1 MVNYEVVDGN
11 ILDARQI
18 DYICHQVNC
27 QGKMGSGVAL
37 AIRNKHSKVYYE
49 YLEHLNDC
57 NVKGINP
64 LGTTQFVQTN
74 CDSDSWDALNG
85 TPYRGIINMFA
96 QDKYG
101 YDGKMYTSLEAFKSC
116 LEKINYMCKD
126 EIVAFPW
133 KIACCRG
140 GADWNVVMPMI
151 LETLTDV
158 KKVVFYRYDAG

>member
-1 MVNYEVVDGN
+1 MVKYEVIDGN
-11 ILDARQI
+11 LLDARA

-49 YLEHLNDC
+49 YLEHLRMC
-57 NVKGINP
+57 NENGVNP
-64 LGTTQFVQTN
+64 LGTIQLVTTN
-74 CDSDSWDALNG
+74 CDSDSHDMLCG
-85 TPYRGIINMFA
+85 TPYRGVINIFA

-101 YDGKMYTSLEAFKSC
+101 YDGKMYTSLDAFQSC
-116 LEKINYMCKD
+116 LNKINNMCED
-126 EIVAFPW
+126 EVVAFPW

-151 LETLTDV
+151 LNTLTNV
-158 KKVVFYRYDAG
+158 RKVVFYRYDAG